1 MSNPEDHYHYIA
13 NYMNRF
19 VINTI
24 IVAVAVGLLSY
35 LLPGVE
41 VNHMFD
47 ALLVAIV
54 LAILNN
60 IVKPLLIILTIPA
73 TILTLGLFLFVIN
86 ALIIQMAAWVIDGF
100 HVQSFWWAL
109 LFSLLLSLLKSLM
122 GYGEKDKK
130 EKR

>member
-47 ALLVAIV
+47 ALLVAVV

>member
-24 IVAVAVGLLSY
+24 SVAVAVGLLSY

-47 ALLVAIV
+47 ALLVAVV

>member
-1 MSNPEDHYHYIA
+1 
-13 NYMNRF
+13 MNRF

-24 IVAVAVGLLSY
+24 SVAVAVGLLSY

-47 ALLVAIV
+47 ALLVAVV

>member
-1 MSNPEDHYHYIA
+1 LSNPEDHYHYIA

-47 ALLVAIV
+47 ALLVAVV